1 MNTSRQFYNQP
12 VRSLQWMLRTIAQH
26 TGEIDLLI
34 PNGIYTPQTQAAV
47 SQFQR
52 SHGLPVT
59 GVTDRKT
66 WEAIVRA
73 YEEALVHV
81 SPAQSLHLDLQLD
94 FPMDGSRYNPL
105 VHLTQTMM
113 YFLAAETSS
122 VLQPE
127 QTGLMDE
134 ITRQALLDFQQ
145 LNALPMTGVLDKHT
159 WKHLALHYSAAAA
172 HDAIRG

>member
-1 MNTSRQFYNQP
+1 
-12 VRSLQWMLRTIAQH
+12 
-26 TGEIDLLI
+26 
-34 PNGIYTPQTQAAV
+34 
-47 SQFQR
+47 
-52 SHGLPVT
+52 
-59 GVTDRKT
+59 
-66 WEAIVRA
+66 
-73 YEEALVHV
+73 
-81 SPAQSLHLDLQLD
+81 
-94 FPMDGSRYNPL
+94 MDGSRYNPL
-105 VHLTQTMM
+105 VHLAQTMM

>member
-1 MNTSRQFYNQP
+1 MTEPRQFYNQP
-12 VRSLQWMLRTIAQH
+12 IRSLQWMLRTISQH
-26 TGEIDLLI
+26 TGDIDLLI
-34 PNGIYTPQTQAAV
+34 PNGVYDPQTQAAV

-66 WEAIVRA
+66 WEAVVKA
-73 YEEALVHV
+73 YDEALISI
-81 SPAQSLHLDLQLD
+81 SPAQSIHLDLQLN
-94 FPMDGSRYNPL
+94 FPIDEHRYSPL
-105 VHLTQTMM
+105 VHLAQAML
-113 YFLAAETSS
+113 YFLAAQTSS

-134 ITRQALLDFQQ
+134 TTRQALRDFQQ
-145 LNALPMTGVLDKHT
+145 LSALPMTGVLDKHT
-159 WKHLALHYSAAAA
+159 WKQLALHYSAAVA